1 MPADL
6 PPRLGRRAALAAAW
20 LAAGLTASPWAWGND
35 AAAAAA
41 DPPGSSLPALAAQFR
56 VTLSRPGQARQTQ
69 TWQITRSH
77 SLITWLKGPGTEE
90 LWRRDRSGIRLE
102 RVMRSDRHVIE
113 YSAGELR
120 ALDVVLDWGA
130 LATLFPADQ
139 LKGLRPLASPAR
151 AGPVLH
157 LRGHIGQEQ
166 VDLLWDP
173 AAQLP
178 VRLARSGP
186 QGQVLFERIAL
197 HAQAPAAWP
206 QAGAGLD
213 DFQRVDASD
222 FGDMAYNPVVRKAHA
237 LDQRAGWR
245 RTHAD

>member
-6 PPRLGRRAALAAAW
+6 PPRLGRRAVLAAAW

-41 DPPGSSLPALAAQFR
+41 DRPGSSLPALAA
-56 VTLSRPGQARQTQ
+56 P
-69 TWQITRSH
+69 
-77 SLITWLKGPGTEE
+77 
-90 LWRRDRSGIRLE
+90 
-102 RVMRSDRHVIE
+102 
-113 YSAGELR
+113 
-120 ALDVVLDWGA
+120 
-130 LATLFPADQ
+130 
-139 LKGLRPLASPAR
+139 
-151 AGPVLH
+151 
-157 LRGHIGQEQ
+157 
-166 VDLLWDP
+166 
-173 AAQLP
+173 LP

-213 DFQRVDASD
+213 DFQRVDASN
-222 FGDMAYNPVVRKAHA
+222 FGDMAYNPVVCKAHA